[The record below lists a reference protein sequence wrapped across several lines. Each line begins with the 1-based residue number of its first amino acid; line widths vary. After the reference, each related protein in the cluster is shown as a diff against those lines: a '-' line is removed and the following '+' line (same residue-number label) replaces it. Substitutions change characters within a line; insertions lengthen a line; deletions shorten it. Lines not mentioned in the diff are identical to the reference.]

1 MSDSG
6 QIRSEAKGGRSFVK
20 RAFPYVLG
28 LAAVLALGFVISP
41 FDATVRGDFGIR
53 AFTRTFNSAAAGLAV
68 GAATFVIDGGSALL
82 VALGLSA
89 NPTLTSRLD
98 SWTTRILNPTTRK
111 KLKGEAST
119 TSGASSTLSDVSLA
133 LGVGAGAVILKHPT
147 ASRNRW
153 IRLAAIYTIMN
164 SVVFGTIG
172 WMVAGGANF
181 MADAGFGW
189 LRDGLIRWVPEPLV
203 WTAIF
208 VATVL
213 GPFLYGEWLDRT
225 DADQ

>member
-1 MSDSG
+1 MGYLRRASNSDHHLDRTHLPPPPETNPTRKTNPDRIRVDHDPNRSTRCLNQTCHLNG
-6 QIRSEAKGGRSFVK
+6 QQTLSLRPRTCGG
-20 RAFPYVLG
+20 P
-28 LAAVLALGFVISP
+28 ALGFVISP

-111 KLKGEAST
+111 KPTGEAST

-153 IRLAAIYTIMN
+153 IRLAAVYTL
-164 SVVFGTIG
+164 S
-172 WMVAGGANF
+172 
-181 MADAGFGW
+181 
-189 LRDGLIRWVPEPLV
+189 LIHISEP
-203 WTAIF
+203 TR
-208 VATVL
+208 
-213 GPFLYGEWLDRT
+213 PY
-225 DADQ
+225 